1 MKSVRLNNPISSML
15 LLKIISAGLPILLL
29 EYLRR
34 SGETVLIGGYQSM
47 ISSLEV
53 VVSILLVGTGQF
65 FIKTKPTNEVVLRV
79 LNRIT
84 LSAIIFSLLVFNYSG
99 YSPLLII
106 SSLILRFIA
115 QFFYLEKVIFWL
127 HYLIITH
134 NYIFNY
140 IVSSNEFRSFQKLS
154 ENALVFSSLP
164 KILIGIIAVL
174 FISIETLK
182 ETYSYYLPRVFNI
195 IRSNIDILII
205 PLYLDSTTFATYVF
219 LTRWSKLISFPIT
232 VFVNYLSPKYIEFK
246 EKKNKLLALLRNYYK
261 TLIPYATISCTF
273 LFIYL
278 NQIKTAESLLI
289 LLALLTP
296 TINLLF
302 GPIGIP
308 INLGKHTTRNNFTLY
323 NIFESVIYFKIIA
336 NFINNLKGILFL
348 ELFRIII
355 FNTFKYLYVKRYEW

>member
-99 YSPLLII
+99 YSLLLII
-106 SSLILRFIA
+106 SSLILRFYSPVFLSRKSYFLA
-115 QFFYLEKVIFWL
+115 SLFNNN
-127 HYLIITH
+127 LII
-134 NYIFNY
+134 IFLITLLAVTNL
-140 IVSSNEFRSFQKLS
+140 EAFKKLS

-323 NIFESVIYFKIIA
+323 NIFESVIYFIIIA
-336 NFINNLKGILFL
+336 NFIKQLKRTIVSRTFPNNYF
-348 ELFRIII
+348 
-355 FNTFKYLYVKRYEW
+355 